1 MQNQE
6 DIEIFTDDIGN
17 LLKSKI
23 TDKKNV
29 FVFTTDVVCQSW
41 ADWCVTENH
50 TAVKSVASSRFLAWD
65 TFKGEVVSAQK
76 EGYSAV
82 PSVLRKLFAHTLIQK
97 NAENQIFK
105 KIINPYPEYRKDAF
119 AFADW
124 ISKNLP
130 SLHVWKKRLEKNR
143 EIYGELDDEDED
155 YKTLYTL
162 YSEFLEKNR
171 LFEPGWI
178 DEIKFTD
185 EKHHYYIFYP
195 EQIED
200 FVDYIEIFKEAGN
213 VSLVYLPKAVNP
225 PKCYEFSDSRSELRK
240 TILRI
245 VGIVNSGKA
254 DWTQIALTVPDF
266 ETYRPYLKRE
276 LELYSVPFVFRAG
289 EPLSKNC
296 AGRIFKEISGC
307 HENEFSFD
315 SVRALLLDETVPW
328 KKEIQEIKE
337 NLIREGNRMRCICP
351 FEEKTGKAGGGNDA
365 DGNKNLKTEKIDVW
379 EKALLNSSAGK
390 SFCKNASESNEIL
403 KSNELLNFYRKL
415 KRQIN
420 LFFDGDADF
429 SKILSSWIQ
438 FREIFLETN
447 DFENA
452 EFENS
457 NRILARCVTQLKE
470 IIEVEKTF
478 KEQIQIKNPFD
489 FFMNLLDE
497 KSYTPQQKS
506 EGVSV
511 FDYKLSASACFK
523 FQFVINASQKQLDIQ
538 KKRLGFL
545 SREKREKLGF
555 LADDLSASQS
565 DVTAKLYARETGG
578 ADGGF
583 VHFSY
588 AIDSFS
594 GFSIPHSSLE
604 NLKSQPENLISD
616 YILAEKNWILGG
628 GEEKILLT
636 EKQKISLENWKNSA
650 LEDESKEIGKFG
662 YFVNGKI
669 KENVGYVLKK
679 SRENLDVFEFGG
691 SPEHIKISARGDME
705 QFFPCP
711 RKWVLKK
718 ILRLQDD
725 SLDTRLMQ
733 NYDMGNLN
741 HKILEKFMSDYEGKN
756 LPWYDAKN
764 GCFMGESLLK
774 DEKSDSEDESF
785 ETFGNENSENEVSS
799 SAISSSESQNPG
811 ESNLAIKNQT
821 ISNPAIQNHENQNPT
836 ISNLENSMISN
847 SVTLDTSVPN
857 PNLSIQNQNPT
868 ASNKAASNQAA
879 SNLKIL
885 NKEPQDVTSEIKK
898 RLYNEIVHEAIH
910 DRTSDFRD
918 LPLVLFTLDSQ
929 KTKIADAIFEFLKVL
944 LLPFGEYS
952 GRKGYENIN
961 GVGKCAVL
969 GVEKTF
975 AANFKDF
982 DLFGKIDCLLKS
994 ADGEVVIL
1002 DYKNTSASIPSSS
1015 EIAVSDEEILQ
1026 EFQMPFYA
1034 NLVSENI
1041 RLGRLKGELFASYFY
1056 AIKDKTKTAAFDD
1069 TPGSKKTISDFGE
1082 AMSVSLEYA
1091 ELFKSKVE
1099 NYDFAPKA
1107 LRSKKDRLGVSKYED
1122 CARCQFKT
1130 ICRTTYTVGE
1140 KTLETR

>member
-1 MQNQE
+1 MFLQSREAIFLFCGHNGQKNRKVRIMQNQE

-65 TFKGEVVSAQK
+65 TFKGKVVSAQK

-82 PSVLRKLFAHTLIQK
+82 PSVLRKLFVHTLIQK

-200 FVDYIEIFKEAGN
+200 FVDYIEIFKQAGN
-213 VSLVYLPKAVNP
+213 VSLVYLPKDTKP

-266 ETYRPYLKRE
+266 EVYRPYLKRE

-351 FEEKTGKAGGGNDA
+351 FEEKIEGGNGA
-365 DGNKNLKTEKIDVW
+365 DGGKNFVTEKIDVW
-379 EKALLNSSAGK
+379 EKALLSSSAK
-390 SFCKNASESNEIL
+390 KNAGKNGENAFEGDVLL
-403 KSNELLNFYRKL
+403 KSNQLLNFYRKL

-420 LFFDGDADF
+420 LFFDDGADF
-429 SKILSSWIQ
+429 SKILSAWIQ
-438 FREIFLETN
+438 FREIFLETK

-565 DVTAKLYARETGG
+565 DVTAKLYARGTDG

-604 NLKSQPENLISD
+604 NLKSQPENLITD
-616 YILAEKNWILGG
+616 YILAEKSWILGG
-628 GEEKILLT
+628 GAEKILLT
-636 EKQKISLENWKNSA
+636 ENQKISLENWKNSA
-650 LEDESKEIGKFG
+650 IEDESENFGKLENKSEIARGNEMPETGDKNGDNSETDKDNFDKKSENCEENKCGGDKENLG
-662 YFVNGKI
+662 YFANSKI
-669 KENVGYVLKK
+669 KENVDYVLRK
-679 SRENLDVFEFGG
+679 SRENLDTFEFGG

-774 DEKSDSEDESF
+774 NEKSDSENESSGTF
-785 ETFGNENSENEVSS
+785 ENEISNSAISESENQKDSNFAVQNFKNENSEF
-799 SAISSSESQNPG
+799 QNH
-811 ESNLAIKNQT
+811 ETQSDSN
-821 ISNPAIQNHENQNPT
+821 SNPTIPNPAFQNHENQT
-836 ISNLENSMISN
+836 NS
-847 SVTLDTSVPN
+847 T
-857 PNLSIQNQNPT
+857 
-868 ASNKAASNQAA
+868 
-879 SNLKIL
+879 IL
-885 NKEPQDVTSEIKK
+885 NKKPQDVTSEIKN
-898 RLYNEIVHEAIH
+898 RLYNGIVHEAIH
-910 DRTSDFRD
+910 DRNSDFRD

-929 KTKIADAIFEFLKVL
+929 KTKIADSIFEFLKVL

-961 GVGKCAVL
+961 GVGKCL
-969 GVEKTF
+969 PE
-975 AANFKDF
+975 
-982 DLFGKIDCLLKS
+982 
-994 ADGEVVIL
+994 
-1002 DYKNTSASIPSSS
+1002 TSAALTCS
-1015 EIAVSDEEILQ
+1015 EKSTVS
-1026 EFQMPFYA
+1026 
-1034 NLVSENI
+1034 
-1041 RLGRLKGELFASYFY
+1041 
-1056 AIKDKTKTAAFDD
+1056 
-1069 TPGSKKTISDFGE
+1069 
-1082 AMSVSLEYA
+1082 
-1091 ELFKSKVE
+1091 
-1099 NYDFAPKA
+1099 
-1107 LRSKKDRLGVSKYED
+1107 
-1122 CARCQFKT
+1122 
-1130 ICRTTYTVGE
+1130 
-1140 KTLETR
+1140 

>member
-17 LLKSKI
+17 FLKSKI
-23 TDKKNV
+23 ADKKNV
-29 FVFTTDVVCQSW
+29 FVFATDVVCQSW
-41 ADWCVTENH
+41 ADWCVTEKH
-50 TAVKSVASSRFLAWD
+50 TAVKSVASARFLAWD
-65 TFKGEVVSAQK
+65 TFKGKVVSAQK

-82 PSVLRKLFAHTLIQK
+82 PSVLRKLFVHTLIQK

-200 FVDYIEIFKEAGN
+200 FADYIEIFKEAGN
-213 VSLVYLPKAVNP
+213 VSIVYLSKDTKS

-307 HENEFSFD
+307 RENEFSFD

-328 KKEIQEIKE
+328 KKDIQEIKE

-351 FEEKTGKAGGGNDA
+351 FEEKIEGGNGA
-365 DGNKNLKTEKIDVW
+365 DGGRNLKTEKIDVW
-379 EKALLNSSAGK
+379 EKALSSSSARKKFEKNGK
-390 SFCKNASESNEIL
+390 DDFG
-403 KSNELLNFYRKL
+403 SNELLNFYRKL

-420 LFFDGDADF
+420 LFFCDGVGF
-429 SKILSSWIQ
+429 SKILSAWIQ
-438 FREIFLETN
+438 FREIFLDTK
-447 DFENA
+447 DFENT

-478 KEQIQIKNPFD
+478 KDQIKIRNPFG

-565 DVTAKLYARETGG
+565 DVTAKLYARGT
-578 ADGGF
+578 DGGF

-604 NLKSQPENLISD
+604 NLKSQPENLIPD

-628 GEEKILLT
+628 GEGKILLT
-636 EKQKISLENWKNSA
+636 ENQKVSLENWKNSA
-650 LEDESKEIGKFG
+650 LEDESKKIGSESKIALGNENLSDDEKGNENNSNGDKKNPG
-662 YFVNGKI
+662 YFANSKI
-669 KENVGYVLKK
+669 KENIDYVLKK
-679 SRENLDVFEFGG
+679 SRENLDACEFGG
-691 SPEHIKISARGDME
+691 SSEHIKISARGDME

-764 GCFMGESLLK
+764 GCFMGEPL
-774 DEKSDSEDESF
+774 
-785 ETFGNENSENEVSS
+785 TNP
-799 SAISSSESQNPG
+799 ESQNL
-811 ESNLAIKNQT
+811 ETQSA
-821 ISNPAIQNHENQNPT
+821 SNPT
-836 ISNLENSMISN
+836 I
-847 SVTLDTSVPN
+847 PN
-857 PNLSIQNQNPT
+857 PT
-868 ASNKAASNQAA
+868 
-879 SNLKIL
+879 IL
-885 NKEPQDVTSEIKK
+885 NQKPEDVTSEIRN
-898 RLYNEIVHEAIH
+898 RLYNGIVHEAIH
-910 DRTSDFRD
+910 DRNSDFRD

-929 KTKIADAIFEFLKVL
+929 KTKIADSIFEFLKVL

-961 GVGKCAVL
+961 GIGKCAVL
-969 GVEKTF
+969 GVEKTL
-975 AANFKDF
+975 AGNFGGF

-994 ADGEVVIL
+994 ADGELVIL
-1002 DYKNTSASIPSSS
+1002 DYKNTSASIPGSAEST
-1015 EIAVSDEEILQ
+1015 VSDEGILQ

-1041 RLGRLKGELFASYFY
+1041 RLGKLKGELFASYFY
-1056 AIKDKTKTAAFDD
+1056 AIKDRAKTAAFDD
-1069 TPGSKKTISDFGE
+1069 TPGSKKTLEDFGE
-1082 AMSVSLEYA
+1082 AMGTSLDYA
-1091 ELFKSKVE
+1091 EIFRSKVE
-1099 NYDFAPKA
+1099 NYDFAPKT
-1107 LRSKKDRLGVSKYED
+1107 LRGKKDRLGVSKYEN

-1130 ICRTTYTVGE
+1130 ICRTAYTVGE
-1140 KTLETR
+1140 KTLETRK

>member
-1 MQNQE
+1 MRNQE

-23 TDKKNV
+23 TDKKNI

-50 TAVKSVASSRFLAWD
+50 TAVKSVASARFLAWD
-65 TFKGEVVSAQK
+65 TFKGKVVSAQK

-82 PSVLRKLFAHTLIQK
+82 PSVLRKLFVHTLIQK
-97 NAENQIFK
+97 NAENQIFR

-124 ISKNLP
+124 ISKNLS
-130 SLHVWKKRLEKNR
+130 SLHVWKKRLEQKR
-143 EIYGELDDEDED
+143 GIYGELDDEDED
-155 YKTLYTL
+155 YKMLYTL

-185 EKHHYYIFYP
+185 ENHHYYIFYP

-200 FVDYIEIFKEAGN
+200 FVDYIEIFKCAGN
-213 VSLVYLPKAVNP
+213 VSLVYLPKETKP
-225 PKCYEFSDSRSELRK
+225 PKCYEFLDSRSELRK

-245 VGIVNSGKA
+245 IEIVNSGKA

-307 HENEFSFD
+307 RENEFSFD

-328 KKEIQEIKE
+328 KKEIQDIKE

-351 FEEKTGKAGGGNDA
+351 FEEKAEDENGAESDETEENGKAAANGESGR
-365 DGNKNLKTEKIDVW
+365 NLGAKKVDVW
-379 EKALLNSSAGK
+379 EAALLKAGESKNSKKKQKYNG
-390 SFCKNASESNEIL
+390 
-403 KSNELLNFYRKL
+403 LLNFYRKL

-429 SKILSSWIQ
+429 SKILSAWGQ
-438 FREIFLETN
+438 FREIFLETKE
-447 DFENA
+447 FENA

-478 KEQIQIKNPFD
+478 KEQLQIRNPFE

-497 KSYTPQQKS
+497 KSYTPQQKN

-555 LADDLSASQS
+555 VADDLSASQS
-565 DVTAKLYARETGG
+565 DVTAKLYARGTDG
-578 ADGGF
+578 ADSGF

-588 AIDSFS
+588 AVDSFS

-604 NLKSQPENLISD
+604 NLKTQPESLISD

-628 GEEKILLT
+628 GEGKILLT
-636 EKQKISLENWKNSA
+636 ENQRISLENWKNSA
-650 LEDESKEIGKFG
+650 LDDESDRSGKIASGNENLG
-662 YFVNGKI
+662 YFVNSKI
-669 KENVGYVLKK
+669 KENVDYVLKE
-679 SRENLDVFEFGG
+679 SRENLDLSEFGG
-691 SPEHIKISARGDME
+691 ILEHIKISARGDME
-705 QFFPCP
+705 PFFPCP

-741 HKILEKFMSDYEGKN
+741 HKILEKFMSDYEEKN
-756 LPWYDAKN
+756 LPWYDAKT

-774 DEKSDSEDESF
+774 DEKSELES
-785 ETFGNENSENEVSS
+785 GSS
-799 SAISSSESQNPG
+799 GLESQNQENQIAAFENPNP
-811 ESNLAIKNQT
+811 ENQT
-821 ISNPAIQNHENQNPT
+821 ASNSEISNPAILNQ
-836 ISNLENSMISN
+836 
-847 SVTLDTSVPN
+847 
-857 PNLSIQNQNPT
+857 
-868 ASNKAASNQAA
+868 KA
-879 SNLKIL
+879 
-885 NKEPQDVTSEIKK
+885 EDVTSEIKS
-898 RLYNEIVHEAIH
+898 RLYNGIVRDAIH
-910 DRTSDFRD
+910 DRNSDFFD

-929 KTKIADAIFEFLKVL
+929 KTKIADSIFEFLKVL

-969 GVEKTF
+969 GVEKTL
-975 AANFKDF
+975 AGNFGGF

-994 ADGEVVIL
+994 PEGELVIL

-1015 EIAVSDEEILQ
+1015 EITVSDEGILQ

-1041 RLGRLKGELFASYFY
+1041 RLGRLRGELFASYFY
-1056 AIKDKTKTAAFDD
+1056 AIKDKCKTAAFDN
-1069 TPGSKKTISDFGE
+1069 TPGSKKTLSDFGG
-1082 AMSVSLEYA
+1082 AMETSLKYA
-1091 ELFKSKVE
+1091 EIFRSKVE

-1107 LRSKKDRLGVSKYED
+1107 LRGKKDALSVSKHED

-1130 ICRTTYTVGE
+1130 ICRTAYTVGE
-1140 KTLETR
+1140 KTLETRK

>member
-23 TDKKNV
+23 ADKKNV
-29 FVFTTDVVCQSW
+29 FVFATDVVCQSW

-50 TAVKSVASSRFLAWD
+50 TAVKSVASARFLAWD
-65 TFKGEVVSAQK
+65 TFKGKVVSAQK

-82 PSVLRKLFAHTLIQK
+82 PSVLRKLFVHTLIQK

-200 FVDYIEIFKEAGN
+200 FVDYIEIFREGGN
-213 VSLVYLPKAVNP
+213 VSLVYLPKDTKP

-307 HENEFSFD
+307 RENEFSFD

-328 KKEIQEIKE
+328 KKDIQEIKE

-351 FEEKTGKAGGGNDA
+351 FEEKIEGGNGADGGG
-365 DGNKNLKTEKIDVW
+365 NLKTEKIDVW
-379 EKALLNSSAGK
+379 EKALSSSCARKKFEKNGK
-390 SFCKNASESNEIL
+390 DDFG
-403 KSNELLNFYRKL
+403 SNELLNFYRKL

-420 LFFDGDADF
+420 LFFCDGVDF
-429 SKILSSWIQ
+429 SKILSAWIQ
-438 FREIFLETN
+438 FREIFLDTK
-447 DFENA
+447 DFENT

-478 KEQIQIKNPFD
+478 KDQIKIRNPFG

-565 DVTAKLYARETGG
+565 DVTAKLYARGTDG

-604 NLKSQPENLISD
+604 NLKSQPGKLIPD

-628 GEEKILLT
+628 GEGKILLT
-636 EKQKISLENWKNSA
+636 ENQKVSLENWKNSA
-650 LEDESKEIGKFG
+650 LEDESKKIGSESKITLGNENLSDDEKGNENNSNGDKKNPG
-662 YFVNGKI
+662 YFANSKI
-669 KENVGYVLKK
+669 KENIDYVLKK
-679 SRENLDVFEFGG
+679 SRENLDACEFGG
-691 SPEHIKISARGDME
+691 SSEHIKISARGDME

-756 LPWYDAKN
+756 LPWYDAKT
-764 GCFMGESLLK
+764 GCFMGEPL
-774 DEKSDSEDESF
+774 
-785 ETFGNENSENEVSS
+785 TNP
-799 SAISSSESQNPG
+799 ESQNL
-811 ESNLAIKNQT
+811 ETQSA
-821 ISNPAIQNHENQNPT
+821 SNPT
-836 ISNLENSMISN
+836 I
-847 SVTLDTSVPN
+847 
-857 PNLSIQNQNPT
+857 PNLSILNQKP
-868 ASNKAASNQAA
+868 
-879 SNLKIL
+879 
-885 NKEPQDVTSEIKK
+885 EDVTSEIRN
-898 RLYNEIVHEAIH
+898 RLYNGIVHEAIH
-910 DRTSDFRD
+910 DRNSDFRD

-929 KTKIADAIFEFLKVL
+929 KTKIADSIFEFLKVL

-961 GVGKCAVL
+961 GIGKCAVL
-969 GVEKTF
+969 GVEKTL
-975 AANFKDF
+975 AGNFGGF

-994 ADGEVVIL
+994 ADGELVIL
-1002 DYKNTSASIPSSS
+1002 DYKNTSASIPGSAEST
-1015 EIAVSDEEILQ
+1015 VSDEGILQ

-1041 RLGRLKGELFASYFY
+1041 RLGKLKGELFASYFY
-1056 AIKDKTKTAAFDD
+1056 AIKDRAKTAAFDD
-1069 TPGSKKTISDFGE
+1069 TPGSKKTLEDFGE
-1082 AMSVSLEYA
+1082 AMKTSLDYA
-1091 ELFKSKVE
+1091 EIFRSKVE
-1099 NYDFAPKA
+1099 NYDFAPKT
-1107 LRSKKDRLGVSKYED
+1107 LRGKKDRLGVSKYEN

-1130 ICRTTYTVGE
+1130 ICRTAYTVGE
-1140 KTLETR
+1140 KTLETRK

>member
-6 DIEIFTDDIGN
+6 DIEILTDDIGN

-50 TAVKSVASSRFLAWD
+50 TAVKSVASARFLAWD
-65 TFKGEVVSAQK
+65 TFKGKVVSAQK

-82 PSVLRKLFAHTLIQK
+82 PSVLRKLFVHTLIQK

-143 EIYGELDDEDED
+143 GTYGELDDEDED

-200 FVDYIEIFKEAGN
+200 FVDYIEIFKQAGN
-213 VSLVYLPKAVNP
+213 VSLVYLPKDTKP

-266 ETYRPYLKRE
+266 EVYRPYLKRE

-351 FEEKTGKAGGGNDA
+351 FEEKIEGGNGT
-365 DGNKNLKTEKIDVW
+365 DGGKNFVTEKIDVW
-379 EKALLNSSAGK
+379 EKALLSSSAKKTAGK
-390 SFCKNASESNEIL
+390 NGENAFEGDVLL
-403 KSNELLNFYRKL
+403 KSNPLLNFYRKL

-420 LFFDGDADF
+420 LFFDDGADF
-429 SKILSSWIQ
+429 SKILSAWIQ
-438 FREIFLETN
+438 FREIFLETK

-616 YILAEKNWILGG
+616 YILSEKNWILGG
-628 GEEKILLT
+628 GDGKILLT

-650 LEDESKEIGKFG
+650 LEDESDKIGKLGEKSKIACGNENKCGGDKGNRG

-669 KENVGYVLKK
+669 KENIGYVLKK
-679 SRENLDVFEFGG
+679 SRENLDAPEFGG

-764 GCFMGESLLK
+764 GCFFGESLLK
-774 DEKSDSEDESF
+774 DEKSDSENGLS
-785 ETFGNENSENEVSS
+785 ETFENEISDSAISSPESQNQKDSNFAVQNFKNENSEF
-799 SAISSSESQNPG
+799 QNH
-811 ESNLAIKNQT
+811 ETQSDSN
-821 ISNPAIQNHENQNPT
+821 SNPTIPNPAFQNHENQT
-836 ISNLENSMISN
+836 NS
-847 SVTLDTSVPN
+847 T
-857 PNLSIQNQNPT
+857 
-868 ASNKAASNQAA
+868 
-879 SNLKIL
+879 IL
-885 NKEPQDVTSEIKK
+885 NKKPQDVTSEIKN
-898 RLYNEIVHEAIH
+898 RLYNGIVHEAIH
-910 DRTSDFRD
+910 DRNSDFRD

-929 KTKIADAIFEFLKVL
+929 KTKIADSIFEFLKVL

-969 GVEKTF
+969 GVEKTL
-975 AANFKDF
+975 AGNFGGF

-994 ADGEVVIL
+994 ADGEFVIL
-1002 DYKNTSASIPSSS
+1002 DYKNTSASIPSSAES
-1015 EIAVSDEEILQ
+1015 TVSDDGILQ

-1041 RLGRLKGELFASYFY
+1041 RLGRLRGELFASYFY
-1056 AIKDKTKTAAFDD
+1056 AIKDKAKTAAFDD
-1069 TPGSKKTISDFGE
+1069 TPGSKKTLSDFGA
-1082 AMSVSLEYA
+1082 AMETSLKYA
-1091 ELFKSKVE
+1091 EIFRSKVE

-1107 LRSKKDRLGVSKYED
+1107 LRGKKDRFSVSKYEN

-1140 KTLETR
+1140 KTLETRK